1 MPTNYNLEDAAK
13 LKHVNALAQLTKSK
27 LDETFK
33 SLSVSG
39 NTVSFFAST
48 DASGTALATFDFP
61 EELFLDQTGT
71 TLVDNF
77 AFSAATYPGATNP
90 NLDGKVVLV
99 LAVKGDATTPTVHYS
114 FVDMAKLVDAY
125 TAADNSINISGY
137 SVAVNISQ
145 TAGNL
150 LSLVN
155 DGLLVD
161 HDDTKVDKVTNA
173 VTGNIVTFGA
183 SGAVVDSGVKFAS
196 DSDVIDMLNDCFGA
210 GSISQ
215 I

>member
-1 MPTNYNLEDAAK
+1 MPTYNLEDAAK

-48 DASGTALATFDFP
+48 DGTGTALATFDFP

-77 AFSAATYPGATNP
+77 TFSAATYPGATNP

-99 LAVKGDATTPTVHYS
+99 LAVKGDATTPTVKYS

-125 TAADNSINISGY
+125 TAANESINISGT
-137 SVAVNISQ
+137 SIAVKISA
-145 TAGNL
+145 TNGNL
-150 LSLVN
+150 LSLAN

-161 HDDTKVDKVTNA
+161 HDATKVDKVTNA
-173 VTGNIVTFGA
+173 VTGNIVTFGV
-183 SGAVVDSGVKFAS
+183 SGAVVDSGITFAS
-196 DSDVIDMLNDCFGA
+196 DSAVIAMLNDTFGA

>member
-1 MPTNYNLEDAAK
+1 MPTTYNLEDAAK
-13 LKHVNALAQLTKSK
+13 LKHVNALSQLVKGK
-27 LDETFK
+27 LDETIK

-48 DASGTALATFDFP
+48 DASGTAIATFDFP

-99 LAVKGDATTPTVHYS
+99 LAVKGDGTPPTVHYS

-125 TAADNSINISGY
+125 SPADNSININGY
-137 SVAVNISQ
+137 SIAVNIST

-155 DGLLVD
+155 DGLLVE
-161 HDDTKVDKVTNA
+161 HDDTKVDKVSNA

-196 DSDVIDMLNDCFGA
+196 DSDVIDMLNDTFGA